1 MRRTGAPNSI
11 SARLHSPSTR
21 RVGDRRSGSWILVTE
36 GQSDEGIDVISRI
49 GHADIHARMELPVV
63 TQAIGKTDIHSAN
76 PRRVA
81 LVADRDDKLQLI
93 AQLAFQIIHEYYV
106 CDAFRVV
113 IGIC

>member
-1 MRRTGAPNSI
+1 MNRTGTPNSI

-36 GQSDEGIDVISRI
+36 GQPDEGIDIISRI
-49 GHADIHARMELPVV
+49 GDADVHARIELPVI

-81 LVADRDDKLQLI
+81 LCADRAEKLQVT
-93 AQLAFQIIHEYYV
+93 AQLAHEIMPESDGV
-106 CDAFRVV
+106 D
-113 IGIC
+113 